1 MATLILHPGKEKSV
15 LRRHPWLFSG
25 AVAQLDG
32 RARPGDTV
40 DVVSHEG
47 RPLGRA
53 AWSPASQIRA
63 RIWSFD
69 AAESIDHAFFKRR
82 VAASVA
88 RRNALPEL
96 AGQQGLRLIHAES
109 DGLPGVIADRYGD
122 TVVLQ
127 LTTAGADKW
136 RGAIA
141 DSLLKATG
149 CARIYERSDV
159 EVRKLEGLEAVTGW
173 LRNTPLPPGGGGAG
187 GEGEPLVIVENGIR
201 MAVDIVGGH
210 KTGFYLDQREN
221 RRRVAELARGRRVLN
236 CFCYT
241 AGFSLQALAGGA
253 REVVSVDSSGP
264 ALATAQRNL
273 ALNPQLDAARAI
285 WREADVFAELR
296 SLRAAGERFDLVILD
311 PPKFANTA
319 AHAERAA
326 RAYKDINLLGLQL
339 LAAGGLL
346 MTYSCSGG
354 IGAELFARILAGAA
368 LDAGRSTKMRRASC
382 STCTAPPTIRW
393 TWLSPRATTS
403 RACCCRWIEKL
414 CLRPRR
420 RRYPL
425 RTAPA
430 LRRYFFF
437 ASS

>member
-25 AVAQLDG
+25 AIAQLDG

-63 RIWSFD
+63 RMWSFD
-69 AAESIDHAFFKRR
+69 AAEPVDHAFFKRR

-88 RRNALPEL
+88 RRAALPEL

-109 DGLPGVIADRYGD
+109 DGLPGVVADRYGD
-122 TVVLQ
+122 TVVVQ

-136 RGAIA
+136 RSAIA
-141 DSLLKATG
+141 DSLHKATG

-159 EVRKLEGLEAVTGW
+159 EVRKLEGLEPVTGW
-173 LRNTPLPPGGGGAG
+173 IHGGAG
-187 GEGEPLVIVENGIR
+187 EEELAIAENGVK
-201 MAVDIVGGH
+201 MTVDIVGGH

-221 RRRVAELARGRRVLN
+221 RRRVAELARERRVLN

-273 ALNPQLDAARAI
+273 ALNPQLDKSRAL

-296 SLRAAGERFDLVILD
+296 TLRAAGERYDLVILD
-311 PPKFANTA
+311 PPKFAHTA
-319 AHAERAA
+319 AHAERAG
-326 RAYKDINLLGLQL
+326 RAYKDINLQALQL
-339 LAAGGLL
+339 LAPGGLL

-354 IGAELFARILAGAA
+354 VSAELFQKIVAGAA
-368 LDAGRSTKMRRASC
+368 LDAGR
-382 STCTAPPTIRW
+382 TARIVERLQGAADHPVDLAFPEGDY
-393 TWLSPRATTS
+393 L
-403 RACCCRWIEKL
+403 KGL
-414 CLRPRR
+414 L
-420 RRYPL
+420 L
-425 RTAPA
+425 QVD
-430 LRRYFFF
+430 
-437 ASS
+437 

>member
-339 LAAGGLL
+339 LAPGGLL

-368 LDAGRSTKMRRASC
+368 LDAGRNARIVQHLHGAADHPVDLAFPEGEYLKG
-382 STCTAPPTIRW
+382 
-393 TWLSPRATTS
+393 L
-403 RACCCRWIEKL
+403 L
-414 CLRPRR
+414 LQVD
-420 RRYPL
+420 
-425 RTAPA
+425 
-430 LRRYFFF
+430 
-437 ASS
+437 

>member
-1 MATLILHPGKEKSV
+1 MATLILQPGKEKSV

-47 RPLGRA
+47 RPLARA

-63 RIWSFD
+63 RVWSFD
-69 AAESIDHAFFKRR
+69 AKETIDHAFFKRR
-82 VAASVA
+82 VAASIA
-88 RRNALPEL
+88 RRAALPEL

-122 TVVLQ
+122 TVVVQ

-136 RGAIA
+136 RAAIA
-141 DSLLKATG
+141 DSLQKATG

-159 EVRKLEGLEAVTGW
+159 EVRSLEGLQPVTGW
-173 LRNTPLPPGGGGAG
+173 IHGVAAD
-187 GEGEPLVIVENGIR
+187 EELVIEENGVR
-201 MAVDIVGGH
+201 MTVDIVGGH

-221 RRRVAELARGRRVLN
+221 RRRVAELARDRRVLN

-253 REVVSVDSSGP
+253 RGVVSIDSSGP

-273 ALNPQLDAARAI
+273 ELNSQLDVSRAI
-285 WREADVFAELR
+285 WREADVFGELR
-296 SLRAAGERFDLVILD
+296 TLRAAGEAYDLIVLD

-326 RAYKDINLLGLQL
+326 RAYKDINLHAMQL
-339 LAAGGLL
+339 LAPGGLL
-346 MTYSCSGG
+346 MSYSCSGG
-354 IGAELFARILAGAA
+354 VSGELFQKIVAGAA
-368 LDAGRSTKMRRASC
+368 LDAGR
-382 STCTAPPTIRW
+382 TARVVQRLQGAADHPVDLAFPEGEY
-393 TWLSPRATTS
+393 L
-403 RACCCRWIEKL
+403 KGL
-414 CLRPRR
+414 L
-420 RRYPL
+420 L
-425 RTAPA
+425 Q
-430 LRRYFFF
+430 LD
-437 ASS
+437 

>member
-63 RIWSFD
+63 RMWSF
-69 AAESIDHAFFKRR
+69 AADETIDHAFFKRR

-88 RRNALPEL
+88 RRDALPEL

-122 TVVLQ
+122 TVVVQ

-136 RGAIA
+136 RAAIA
-141 DSLLKATG
+141 DSLQKATG

-159 EVRKLEGLEAVTGW
+159 EVRSLEGLESVTGW
-173 LRNTPLPPGGGGAG
+173 LHGAAP
-187 GEGEPLVIVENGIR
+187 EGDIVIDENGVR

-221 RRRVAELARGRRVLN
+221 RRRVAELARDRRVLN

-253 REVVSVDSSGP
+253 REVVSMDSSGP

-273 ALNPQLDAARAI
+273 ALNPQLEPVRAI

-296 SLRAAGERFDLVILD
+296 NLRAAGERYDLVILD

-326 RAYKDINLLGLQL
+326 RAYKDINLHAMQL
-339 LAAGGLL
+339 LAPGGLL

-354 IGAELFARILAGAA
+354 VGADLFQKIIAGAA
-368 LDAGRSTKMRRASC
+368 LDAGR
-382 STCTAPPTIRW
+382 TARVVQHLHGAADHPVDLAFPEGEY
-393 TWLSPRATTS
+393 LQG
-403 RACCCRWIEKL
+403 L
-414 CLRPRR
+414 L
-420 RRYPL
+420 L
-425 RTAPA
+425 QVD
-430 LRRYFFF
+430 
-437 ASS
+437 

>member
-15 LRRHPWLFSG
+15 LRRHPWLFSS

-82 VAASVA
+82 VAASVV

-210 KTGFYLDQREN
+210 KTGFYLDQRDN
-221 RRRVAELARGRRVLN
+221 RRRVAELARDRRVLN

-296 SLRAAGERFDLVILD
+296 SLRAAGERYDLVILD

-319 AHAERAA
+319 AYAERAA

-368 LDAGRSTKMRRASC
+368 LDAGRNARIVQHLHGAADHPVDLAFPEGEYLKG
-382 STCTAPPTIRW
+382 
-393 TWLSPRATTS
+393 L
-403 RACCCRWIEKL
+403 L
-414 CLRPRR
+414 LQVD
-420 RRYPL
+420 
-425 RTAPA
+425 
-430 LRRYFFF
+430 
-437 ASS
+437 

>member
-1 MATLILHPGKEKSV
+1 MTTLTLHPGKEKSV

-40 DVVSHEG
+40 DVVSHDG
-47 RPLGRA
+47 RPLARA

-69 AAESIDHAFFKRR
+69 PHETIDHAFFKRR
-82 VAASVA
+82 VAAAVA
-88 RRNALPEL
+88 RRAALPEL
-96 AGQQGLRLIHAES
+96 AGQQGQRLLHAES

-122 TVVLQ
+122 TVVVQ

-136 RGAIA
+136 RVAIA
-141 DSLLKATG
+141 DSLHKATG

-159 EVRKLEGLEAVTGW
+159 EVRGLEGLEPVTGW
-173 LRNTPLPPGGGGAG
+173 LL
-187 GEGEPLVIVENGIR
+187 GEACRDELVIEENGVK
-201 MAVDIVGGH
+201 MAVDIVAGH
-210 KTGFYLDQREN
+210 KTGFYLDQRDN
-221 RRRVAELARGRRVLN
+221 RRRVAELARDRRVLN

-241 AGFSLQALAGGA
+241 GGFSLQALAGGA

-273 ALNPQLDAARAI
+273 ALNPQLDASRAV

-296 SLRAAGERFDLVILD
+296 TLRGSGETYDLIVLD
-311 PPKFANTA
+311 PPKFAHTA

-326 RAYKDINLLGLQL
+326 RAYKDINLSALRL
-339 LAAGGLL
+339 LAPGGLL

-354 IGAELFARILAGAA
+354 IPAELFQKIVAGAA
-368 LDAGRSTKMRRASC
+368 LDAGASTQRR
-382 STCTAPPTIRW
+382 TRIVQR
-393 TWLSPRATTS
+393 LQGATDHPVDL
-403 RACCCRWIEKL
+403 AFPEGDYLKGL
-414 CLRPRR
+414 L
-420 RRYPL
+420 L
-425 RTAPA
+425 QVD
-430 LRRYFFF
+430 
-437 ASS
+437 